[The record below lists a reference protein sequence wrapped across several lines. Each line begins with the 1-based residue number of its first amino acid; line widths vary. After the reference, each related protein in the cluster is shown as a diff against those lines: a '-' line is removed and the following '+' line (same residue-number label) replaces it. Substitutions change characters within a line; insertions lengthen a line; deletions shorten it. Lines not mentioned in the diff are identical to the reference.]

1 MSDTSSS
8 RQWNLLFICWLIAVS
23 ATLGSLFFS
32 EVMERVP
39 CVLCWYQR
47 IAMFPLA
54 FIFTVGLLPLDV
66 RCVRYALPI
75 AVAGWAT
82 ALYHCHAVSGRYA
95 LPIAVAGWATA
106 LYHCLLYLGVIP
118 ESMQPCTQG
127 VSCADVKIEL
137 IGFVTIPLLSLL
149 GFTLIIAL
157 LLAVRK
163 GIKQ

>member
-1 MSDTSSS
+1 MSGETTS
-8 RQWNLLFICWLIAVS
+8 RQWTQLFVCWLVAVL

-54 FIFTVGLLPLDV
+54 VIFSVGLFPLDV
-66 RCVRYALPI
+66 RCVRYALPF
-75 AVAGWAT
+75 ALAGWA
-82 ALYHCHAVSGRYA
+82 
-95 LPIAVAGWATA
+95 IAF
-106 LYHCLLYLGVIP
+106 YHCLIYLGYIP
-118 ESMQPCTQG
+118 EGLQPCTQG
-127 VSCADVKIEL
+127 VSCADVQIEL
-137 IGFVTIPLLSLL
+137 VGFVTIPLLSLL

-163 GIKQ
+163 GSK

>member
-1 MSDTSSS
+1 MNSESNA
-8 RQWNLLFICWLIAVS
+8 RQWYALFAVWLIAVS

-54 FIFTVGLLPLDV
+54 IIFTIGLFPLDV
-66 RCVRYALPI
+66 RCVRYALPFAISGWAI
-75 AVAGWAT
+75 AV
-82 ALYHCHAVSGRYA
+82 
-95 LPIAVAGWATA
+95 
-106 LYHCLLYLGVIP
+106 YHCLIYLGFIP
-118 ESMQPCTQG
+118 ESLQPCTQG

-137 IGFVTIPLLSLL
+137 IGFLTIPLLSLL

-157 LLAVRK
+157 LLAVRN
-163 GIKQ
+163 GIKS

>member
-1 MSDTSSS
+1 MTEQAVRTSH
-8 RQWNLLFICWLIAVS
+8 WNMIFVCWLIAAI

-47 IAMFPLA
+47 IFMFPLA
-54 FIFTVGLLPLDV
+54 FILAVGLLPFDP

-75 AVAGWAT
+75 AVVGW
-82 ALYHCHAVSGRYA
+82 L
-95 LPIAVAGWATA
+95 VAF
-106 LYHCLLYLGVIP
+106 YHCLLYMGFIP

-127 VSCADVKIEL
+127 VSCADVKLEL
-137 IGFVTIPLLSLL
+137 FSFVTIPLLSLL
-149 GFTLIIAL
+149 AFTLIVAL

-163 GIKQ
+163 GLTK